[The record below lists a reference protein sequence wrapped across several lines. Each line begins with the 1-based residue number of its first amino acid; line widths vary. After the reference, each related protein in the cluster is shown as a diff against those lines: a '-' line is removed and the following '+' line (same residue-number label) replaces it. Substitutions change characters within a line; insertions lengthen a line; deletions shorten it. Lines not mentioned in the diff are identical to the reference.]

1 MKQNY
6 PSFSRKS
13 YSIFSDIYAILTVGK
28 TLNKNKYMK
37 HTKPGF
43 EIIESSFGSS
53 FYYSKYGEKLNNTA
67 HIWHYHPEIEMV
79 FVNGG
84 SGKRQ
89 IGSHLSYYTDGDLI
103 LIGSNLPHCGFTD
116 DSTGNKNET
125 VIQMKPDFLGSD
137 FLNLQETKY
146 ISELFNKA
154 KGGIA
159 FGPDTIKAVGK
170 RIEMMDHQPP
180 FERLLSLLTVLK
192 ELENAK
198 DYKILNASGF
208 SMEMQAQDN
217 DRINMIF
224 NYVKDH
230 FHEEIILD
238 EVAEMA
244 SMTTPSF
251 CRYFKKTTK
260 KTFTKFVNE
269 YRIVH
274 AAKLL
279 AEKQTSIAN
288 ISYESGFYNFSHF
301 NKLFKE
307 FTGKSASEY
316 RKELKSV
323 LK

>member
-1 MKQNY
+1 MNK
-6 PSFSRKS
+6 
-13 YSIFSDIYAILTVGK
+13 K
-28 TLNKNKYMK
+28 TTKNS
-37 HTKPGF
+37 KPGF

-53 FYYSKYGEKLNNTA
+53 FYYSKYAENLNNKA

-84 SGKRQ
+84 AGKRQ

-116 DSTGNKNET
+116 TSTGNKNET
-125 VIQMKPDFLGSD
+125 VIQMKPDFLGTD
-137 FLNLQETKY
+137 FLSLQETKC
-146 ISELFNKA
+146 ISDLFNKA

-159 FGPDTIKAVGK
+159 FGDETKKTIGK
-170 RIEMMDHQPP
+170 RIENMDSQQP
-180 FERLLSLLTVLK
+180 FERLLTLLSILK
-192 ELENAK
+192 DLENAK

-208 SMEMQAQDN
+208 SMEMQVQDN

-230 FHEEIILD
+230 FQEEIDLAAI
-238 EVAEMA
+238 AEMA

-251 CRYFKKTTK
+251 CRYFKKITK

-269 YRIVH
+269 YRVVH

-279 AEKQTSIAN
+279 AEKQISIAN
-288 ISYESGFYNFSHF
+288 ISYESGFNNFSHF
-301 NKLFKE
+301 NKLFHE
-307 FTGKSASEY
+307 FTGKSASQY

-323 LK
+323 FK

>member
-1 MKQNY
+1 
-6 PSFSRKS
+6 
-13 YSIFSDIYAILTVGK
+13 
-28 TLNKNKYMK
+28 MK

-53 FYYSKYGEKLNNTA
+53 FYYSKYEENLNNKA

-89 IGSHLSYYTDGDLI
+89 IGSHLSYYTEGDLI

-116 DSTGNKNET
+116 TTTGNKNET
-125 VIQMKPDFLGSD
+125 VIQMKPDFLGAG
-137 FLNLQETKY
+137 FLDLPETKS
-146 ISELFNKA
+146 IADLFNKA

-159 FGPDTIKAVGK
+159 FGAETKKAVGR
-170 RIEMMDHQPP
+170 RIESMDTQQP
-180 FERLLSLLTVLK
+180 FERLLTLLSVLK
-192 ELENAK
+192 DLENAS

-208 SMEMQAQDN
+208 SMEMQVQDN

-230 FHEEIILD
+230 FQEEINLAAI
-238 EVAEMA
+238 AEMA

-251 CRYFKKTTK
+251 CRYFKKITK
-260 KTFTKFVNE
+260 KTFTRFVNE

-279 AEKQTSIAN
+279 AEKQISIAN
-288 ISYESGFYNFSHF
+288 ISYESGFHNFSHF

-323 LK
+323 FK

>member
-1 MKQNY
+1 MKN
-6 PSFSRKS
+6 
-13 YSIFSDIYAILTVGK
+13 L
-28 TLNKNKYMK
+28 
-37 HTKPGF
+37 KPGF

-53 FYYSKYGEKLNNTA
+53 FYYSKYAQKLNNKA
-67 HIWHYHPEIEMV
+67 HVWHYHPEIEMV

-84 SGKRQ
+84 AGKRQ
-89 IGSHLSYYTDGDLI
+89 IGSHLSYYTEGDLI

-116 DSTGNKNET
+116 DNTGNKNET
-125 VIQMKPDFLGSD
+125 VIQMKPTFLGADFLT
-137 FLNLQETKY
+137 LPETKY
-146 ISELFNKA
+146 ISDLFEKA

-159 FGPDTIKAVGK
+159 FGTEAKKMAGK
-170 RIEMMDHQPP
+170 RIEMMDKLPP
-180 FERLLSLLTVLK
+180 FERLLSLLSVLK
-192 ELENAK
+192 DLESSP

-208 SMEMQAQDN
+208 SMEMQVQDN

-230 FHEEIILD
+230 FQEEINLD
-238 EVAEMA
+238 AIAEMA

-251 CRYFKKTTK
+251 CRYFKKITK

-279 AEKQTSIAN
+279 AEKQISIAN
-288 ISYESGFYNFSHF
+288 ISYESGFNNFSHF

-307 FTGKSASEY
+307 FTGKSASAY

-323 LK
+323 FK

>member
-1 MKQNY
+1 MKN
-6 PSFSRKS
+6 S
-13 YSIFSDIYAILTVGK
+13 
-28 TLNKNKYMK
+28 
-37 HTKPGF
+37 KPGF
-43 EIIESSFGSS
+43 EIIETSFGSS
-53 FYYSKYGEKLNNTA
+53 FYYSKYAENLNNKA
-67 HIWHYHPEIEMV
+67 HVWHYHPEIEMV

-89 IGSHLSYYTDGDLI
+89 IGSHLSYYTEGDLI

-116 DSTGNKNET
+116 TNTGNRNET
-125 VIQMKPDFLGSD
+125 VIQMKPDFLGAD
-137 FLNLQETKY
+137 FLKLQETKY
-146 ISELFNKA
+146 ISDLFNKA

-159 FGPDTIKAVGK
+159 FGAETKKAVGH
-170 RIEMMDHQPP
+170 RIELMDGQQP
-180 FERLLSLLTVLK
+180 FERLLTLLGVLK
-192 ELENAK
+192 DLEHAK

-208 SMEMQAQDN
+208 SMEMQVQDN

-224 NYVKDH
+224 NYIKDH
-230 FHEEIILD
+230 FQEEINLAAI
-238 EVAEMA
+238 AEMA

-251 CRYFKKTTK
+251 CRYFKKITK
-260 KTFTKFVNE
+260 KTFTRFVNE
-269 YRIVH
+269 YRVVH

-288 ISYESGFYNFSHF
+288 ISYESGFNNFSHF

-323 LK
+323 FQ